1 MQRKIIN
8 KISLITGGRELK
20 ERRRGTRSKEVKGE
34 ECVRQGKGM
43 EGKGGDGAK
52 ERDREMLKLEGNW
65 SERKE
70 REGLEGRRVLSKTK

>member
-1 MQRKIIN
+1 M
-8 KISLITGGRELK
+8 
-20 ERRRGTRSKEVKGE
+20 KGE

-70 REGLEGRRVLSKTK
+70 REGLEGRRVC